1 MCYWTDC
8 ADWIDLRKILYSFN
22 DSLKLRVILN
32 ERNSRI
38 LFFFFFYPF
47 NNLLT
52 VSALLAWFLK
62 LIAANH
68 TKIKDINIDINI
80 EIFDIWR
87 IWKFINKFII
97 IGSKARF
104 SLIIDWKG
112 IKIHFSTYIIVGL
125 SLIRFPN
132 LKSFYWRDTE
142 ELNNLIFARPRQR
155 FIKSWCFSRYIRRNF
170 YSKTEKQTDINIKKT
185 RHKWW
190 RKITKC
196 ILNIRLE
203 RVISS
208 RELGRNEI
216 KSLTV

>member
-1 MCYWTDC
+1 M
-8 ADWIDLRKILYSFN
+8 
-22 DSLKLRVILN
+22 
-32 ERNSRI
+32 
-38 LFFFFFYPF
+38 
-47 NNLLT
+47 T

-155 FIKSWCFSRYIRRNF
+155 FIKSWCFSRYIRKEIFIRRRRNRQI
-170 YSKTEKQTDINIKKT
+170 SIWKKDT
-185 RHKWW
+185 AQMM
-190 RKITKC
+190 TK
-196 ILNIRLE
+196 NNKMH
-203 RVISS
+203 S
-208 RELGRNEI
+208 
-216 KSLTV
+216 